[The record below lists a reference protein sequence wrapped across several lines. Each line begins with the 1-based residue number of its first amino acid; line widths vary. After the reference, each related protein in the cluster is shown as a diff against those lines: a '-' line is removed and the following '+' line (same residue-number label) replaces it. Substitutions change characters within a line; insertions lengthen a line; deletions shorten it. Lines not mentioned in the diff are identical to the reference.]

1 MTPELRAARD
11 RLARFAGPEFQPPT
25 LDLPS
30 DFTYTLTEVERIV
43 SEAVQGIRE
52 TLAPDLRL
60 VLTAT
65 DRSLP
70 AAYEPKPKPHGHPW
84 HACGS
89 CSSDGMH
96 PGNGCTNC
104 RHTGFDQTPCRKCDD
119 DPASRVILK
128 PIDAERPMEPDES
141 RCARCLTLFAGT
153 ALRSDPHRRYLRT
166 AYCRACV
173 QACNEA
179 PAGHRCVIC
188 AGD

>member
-1 MTPELRAARD
+1 MTPEIRAARD
-11 RLARFAGPEFQPPT
+11 RIAADADEAERVHSSLAT
-25 LDLPS
+25 
-30 DFTYTLTEVERIV
+30 TRI
-43 SEAVQGIRE
+43 S
-52 TLAPDLRL
+52 DLRL
-60 VLTAT
+60 VLAAL
-65 DRSLP
+65 DRALP
-70 AAYEPKPKPHGHPW
+70 TRYDPKPHGHPW